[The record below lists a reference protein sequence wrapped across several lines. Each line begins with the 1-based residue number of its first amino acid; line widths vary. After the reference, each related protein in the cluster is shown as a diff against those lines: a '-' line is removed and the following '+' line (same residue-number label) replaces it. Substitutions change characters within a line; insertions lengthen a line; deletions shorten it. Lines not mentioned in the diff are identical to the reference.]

1 LERLEIDQERREKRE
16 RQQYKHQRDRAI
28 LVLTENA
35 RERQKREDM
44 EFLENKLKERKEFLI
59 SEIKR
64 YRKDPHNFDRNN
76 SEIFGTKKGLTEEE
90 RDFDYKI
97 LQKREDELIQK
108 NINTNMSC
116 IPSHGR
122 RYGRRSPWP
131 VAREMLPRACKEE
144 SDGRHGS
151 WKYGGCYGANWP

>member
-1 LERLEIDQERREKRE
+1 MLPKFYFHFDSEKRRLERLEIDQERREKRE

-76 SEIFGTKKGLTEEE
+76 SEIFGTKKGLTEEGL
-90 RDFDYKI
+90 FYI
-97 LQKREDELIQK
+97 SQYS
-108 NINTNMSC
+108 T
-116 IPSHGR
+116 H
-122 RYGRRSPWP
+122 
-131 VAREMLPRACKEE
+131 
-144 SDGRHGS
+144 
-151 WKYGGCYGANWP
+151 